1 MSAPM
6 PDDPTSEIMEIQMGP
21 SHPASHG
28 TIKFNL
34 RLDGET
40 IADIDVEIGYL
51 HRGFEKMC
59 EQGTWNHVFP
69 YADRLNYASPL
80 LNNVGFA
87 LAVEKLAGVT
97 APERCQYI
105 RVIAGEISR
114 ITDHLTCLGM
124 AASEIGAISAGFL
137 MIEAREFLY
146 DLVEAL
152 TGARLTVTYC
162 RLGGVMRDLPADFAE
177 RTRDAL
183 GRVQAVVADC
193 ERLLSRNRIF
203 VDRMAGIGG
212 ISREDALSWGLTGPL
227 LRATGL
233 GYDVRKA
240 TPYLVYDRLDFVV
253 PTGSRGDNYDRFA
266 VRMAEIEQSIRIIGQ
281 ALDQIPAGPVAIS
294 DPRYFLPPKQEVYGS
309 IEGLMNHFKLVIE
322 GQKVPAGEVYSAT
335 EGGNGE
341 LGFFLVSDGSGRPYR
356 VRVRPPCFYAMGA
369 LGHMLR
375 GHMIADVITTFGQ
388 INMIGGECDR

>member
-124 AASEIGAISAGFL
+124 AASELGAISAAFYML
-137 MIEAREFLY
+137 EAREFLY

-162 RLGGVMRDLPADFAE
+162 RLGGVMRDLPDGFAE

-183 GRVQAVVADC
+183 RRVQAVVADC

-203 VDRMAGIGG
+203 VDRMAGIGA

-227 LRATGL
+227 LRATGV

-253 PTGSRGDNYDRFA
+253 PTGTRGDNYDRFA
-266 VRMAEIEQSIRIIGQ
+266 VRLAEIEQSVRIVGQ

-356 VRVRPPCFYAMGA
+356 VRVRPPCFYAMSA
-369 LGHMLR
+369 LGHMLK
-375 GHMIADVITTFGQ
+375 GHMIADIITTFGQ